1 MLCKL
6 FLAVQQI
13 IQNLNSQ
20 TADIGYLIQCMR
32 IRILGAGHKL
42 VDSAWRSPMSLQL
55 NCQLDLV
62 SKAHISMGGSTSKVT
77 QEAVARASFSSQ
89 IGLSAGLF

>member
-20 TADIGYLIQCMR
+20 TADIGYLTQCMR
-32 IRILGAGHKL
+32 IRILGGRDINWWIL
-42 VDSAWRSPMSLQL
+42 PR
-55 NCQLDLV
+55 
-62 SKAHISMGGSTSKVT
+62 
-77 QEAVARASFSSQ
+77 
-89 IGLSAGLF
+89 GLP

>member
-42 VDSAWRSPMSLQL
+42 VDSAWRSP
-55 NCQLDLV
+55 
-62 SKAHISMGGSTSKVT
+62 
-77 QEAVARASFSSQ
+77 
-89 IGLSAGLF
+89 